1 MKVAAISLLL
11 CLAAVTSPAQI
22 DNFTHIIVI
31 VQENRTPD
39 NLFQGLCTAPFGS
52 AASCVKSPTLT
63 EYKYNIQTGKWQDGS
78 KTIKPTSIQLAN
90 DYDLGHSHSDFE
102 AMCKESG
109 GVCKMGGAAG
119 VVCSPKAKCPANPQ
133 FRFVDNS
140 TGILDPYLQ
149 MATQYGW
156 ANYMFQTNQGPSFP
170 AHQFL
175 FGGTSAPSQMKDKQG
190 IFAAENMENTGIG
203 GTAAAAGCTAPNGP
217 PPKVVTRVKLIDAA
231 GSETALAPVYP
242 CFDHKTIPDV
252 LPKGVTW
259 TYYAPDATSI
269 WTAPNAIRH
278 ICMPSVK
285 TGGGV
290 CTGSEWLNNVDLTPA
305 DVLENIADCN
315 LSSVSWVIPTGYNSD
330 HARGNDGGGPSWVAA
345 IVNAIGYSTA
355 CDDNS
360 GYWKNTAI
368 FITWD
373 DWGGWYDHEPPTILT
388 SIPNQGGYQYGF
400 RVPLLV
406 VSAYTP
412 KGLINN
418 YRHDFGSILRFV
430 EQNFGVTEGE
440 LGFADHRATTDLTGF
455 FDLKAKAR
463 TFEEIK
469 AQKNAEFFL
478 NDTRP
483 PTDPD
488 TD

>member
-1 MKVAAISLLL
+1 MKIAAIGLLL
-11 CLAAVTSPAQI
+11 CSLAITSYAQI
-22 DNFTHIIVI
+22 DNFSHIIVI

-52 AASCVKSPTLT
+52 PASCVKSPIVT
-63 EYKYNIQTGKWQDGS
+63 EKKYNIQTGNWQNGS
-78 KTIKPTSIQLAN
+78 HTVQPTSVPLAN
-90 DYDLGHSHSDFE
+90 NYDLGHSHSDFE
-102 AMCKESG
+102 AMCKESA

-119 VVCSPKAKCPANPQ
+119 VVCSPAANCPKNPQ

-149 MATQYGW
+149 LATQYGW
-156 ANYMFQTNQGPSFP
+156 SNYMFQTNQGPSFP

-175 FGGTSAPSQMKDKQG
+175 FGATSAPSKTDDEKG

-217 PPKVVTRVKLIDAA
+217 PSKIVTRVKLIDSA

-242 CFDHKTIPDV
+242 CFEHKTIPDV
-252 LPKGVTW
+252 LPGPVTW
-259 TYYAPDATSI
+259 RYYAPSATSI

-278 ICMPSVK
+278 ICVPSVK
-285 TGGGV
+285 TGGGE

-305 DVLENIADCN
+305 DVLEDIADCN

-330 HARGNDGGGPSWVAA
+330 HAESNDGGGPSWVAA
-345 IVNAIGYSTA
+345 IVNAIGYSKV
-355 CDDNS
+355 CDDNT

-373 DWGGWYDHEPPTILT
+373 DWGGWYDHERPTILT

-400 RVPLLV
+400 RVPLIV

-412 KGLINN
+412 KGYINN
-418 YRHDFGSILRFV
+418 DRHDFGSILRFV
-430 EQNFGVTEGE
+430 EQNFGVEEGE
-440 LGFADHRATTDLTGF
+440 LGFADKRATTDLTGY
-455 FDLKAKAR
+455 FDLKSKPR
-463 TFEEIK
+463 LFQEIK
-469 AQKNAEFFL
+469 AQRDAEYFL